1 MKNCSAVSSELER
14 SMNLQS
20 HVMTFEECLRNAEVI
35 DSLDD
40 KRRNK
45 MFNLL
50 KWNDDMQINFISK
63 VEKLVTLSDIEIL
76 KEEIR
81 TLHKNMQ
88 SFTEKFKK
96 SIKYVKEA
104 ELKYESMDD
113 NLRNFLI
120 SYAAKCRENLRI
132 ENSEVEAK
140 LILESLEKKRNKTN
154 DLLP

>member
-1 MKNCSAVSSELER
+1 
-14 SMNLQS
+14 MNLQS
-20 HVMTFEECLRNAEVI
+20 HVMTFEECLRNASVI

-63 VEKLVTLSDIEIL
+63 VEKLVTVSDIEML

-96 SIKYVKEA
+96 SIKYIKEA

-132 ENSEVEAK
+132 ENSEVGPHVST
-140 LILESLEKKRNKTN
+140 LTTQESENK
-154 DLLP
+154 